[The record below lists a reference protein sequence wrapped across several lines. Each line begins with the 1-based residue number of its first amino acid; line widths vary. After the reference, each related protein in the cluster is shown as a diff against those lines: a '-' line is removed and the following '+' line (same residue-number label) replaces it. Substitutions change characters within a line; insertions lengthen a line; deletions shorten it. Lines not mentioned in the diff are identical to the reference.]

1 MSTQTSVSDTTDATR
16 PSETAGS
23 VDAPFATAL
32 LELADRRDDVVVLA
46 ADLAHY
52 TDVQQ
57 FADAY
62 PDRFFQIGMAEQNL
76 MGVAAGLAKSGFV
89 PIITTYCVFAGRRA
103 YEQVALALCT
113 GRRPAVIAAFLPG
126 ITTPF
131 RATHQGTDD
140 LSLMR
145 NIPGITV
152 LDPADST
159 ELASALPAAV
169 DAGGTV
175 YLRGLRGR
183 VATVFDPADHEFRIG
198 STYELRIGGSV
209 GVISTGL
216 ATTWAIDALDLL
228 AAAGTS
234 AGHLHVPTIKPVDTA
249 AIAVFAGRYANVVT
263 IENHA
268 RIGGLGTVVAEVIAD
283 GGIGTRLHRLGIPDA
298 WPPAGSLDYIRRQI
312 GLDADHIV
320 AAIRQAAATPGRS
333 R

>member
-1 MSTQTSVSDTTDATR
+1 MSTPTTTTTAAAAAAT
-16 PSETAGS
+16 ACS

-32 LELADRRDDVVVLA
+32 LELARQREDVVVLA

-52 TDVQQ
+52 TDVQP

-89 PIITTYCVFAGRRA
+89 PIITTYCVFASRRA

-159 ELASALPAAV
+159 ELAAALPAAV

-183 VATVFDPADHEFRIG
+183 VSTVFDPAEHDFRIG
-198 STYELRIGGSV
+198 PAYELRAGGSV

-216 ATTWAIDALDLL
+216 ATTWAMDALDEL
-228 AAAGTS
+228 AADGIA
-234 AGHLHVPTIKPVDTA
+234 AGHLHVPTIKPADTVSIA
-249 AIAVFAGRYANVVT
+249 AFTARYPNVVT
-263 IENHA
+263 VENHA

-283 GGIGTRLHRLGIPDA
+283 EGIRTRLHRQGIPDS
-298 WPPAGSLDYIRRQI
+298 WPPAGSLDYIRGQV
-312 GLDADHIV
+312 GLDTAGI
-320 AAIRQAAATPGRS
+320 AAAVRRAASGQLR
-333 R
+333 